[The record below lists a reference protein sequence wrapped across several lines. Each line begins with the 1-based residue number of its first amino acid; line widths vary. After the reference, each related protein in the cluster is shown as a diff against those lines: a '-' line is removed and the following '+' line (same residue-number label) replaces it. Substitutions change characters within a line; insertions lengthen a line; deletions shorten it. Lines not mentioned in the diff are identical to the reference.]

1 VSGGWLGGGIIPL
14 LALVLVMDVWK
25 LFICNA
31 IPVVISILTLSI
43 ILLLLLLLLLLV
55 VVVVIVVTPATAV
68 VG

>member
-43 ILLLLLLLLLLV
+43 ILLLLLLVV